1 MNKIYFLLLLLL
13 VGCQSTSGDSRF
25 SPTATNVRV
34 EKVAVFVPNDTRT
47 ENNIVEGI
55 NAQGTDAASMKRV
68 LEFINDDSEIQDTLN
83 AYGITHVLVV
93 SGKIGQENIRY
104 AGSISNSNTNV
115 NAWSTAGTINA
126 TANTNSYSTPIYSAN
141 NYANVNGKLFRT
153 DGQLIWVT
161 DVELEAQGTLY
172 TGAKAMSEGVAKGLV
187 DEMKKSG
194 LLANK

>member
-1 MNKIYFLLLLLL
+1 MNKIYLVLLLLL

-34 EKVAVFVPNDTRT
+34 EKVAVLVPNDTRT
-47 ENNIVEGI
+47 ENNLVKEI
-55 NAQGTDAASMKRV
+55 NAQGTHAASMKRV
-68 LEFINDDSEIQDTLN
+68 LEFINDDAEIQNTLN
-83 AYGITHVLVV
+83 ANGITHVLVL
-93 SGKIGQENIRY
+93 SGKIGQESIRY

-126 TANTNSYSTPIYSAN
+126 TANTNSYSTPLYFAN
-141 NYANVNGKLFRT
+141 NYASVNGKLFKI
-153 DGQLIWVT
+153 DGELIWVT

-172 TGAKAMSEGVAKGLV
+172 TGAKAMSEGVAKGIV

-194 LLANK
+194 LLATK